1 MCQATNFQNSAT
13 NFQNS
18 EMKVAVSYSDFGG
31 GLVQHRGKKYC
42 RHGDFDVSYSGATFG
57 NLLPGWSYEFWGE
70 AILFTE
76 QRFLQGGNSFHLLLG
91 APDQFF
97 QGVIFLGR
105 RFGTRSRAGILILW
119 GGGISFIE
127 KDLL

>member
-42 RHGDFDVSYSGATFG
+42 RPGDFDVFCSGAAFA
-57 NLLPGWSYEFWGE
+57 NMLPGWSFDSLGRTDNVHR
-70 AILFTE
+70 TE
-76 QRFLQGGNSFHLLLG
+76 LSLRRQFDPSYARYG
-91 APDQFF
+91 AALYS
-97 QGVIFLGR
+97 LGR
-105 RFGTRSRAGILILW
+105 RFVR
-119 GGGISFIE
+119 
-127 KDLL
+127 